1 MFERRADRHVDL
13 SMPVRVYRNLHRTLP
28 DGTAVYS
35 IAQRRNGRWLVMAYT
50 DHLTMMACRFIVSD
64 AGRERVRA
72 TGKKV
77 VHAFVEGCL
86 VEAGRPNAALPHRAT
101 YNPYRD
107 RTFVDRAT
115 GTALGLAAWVR
126 IGPEDGV
133 TYNHR

>member
-1 MFERRADRHVDL
+1 MFESRSGRTVDL
-13 SMPVRVYRNLHRTLP
+13 SIPVRVYRNLHRTLP
-28 DGTAVYS
+28 DGTPVYS
-35 IAQRRNGRWLVMAYT
+35 IAQRRNGRWLVVAYT
-50 DHLTMMACRFIVSD
+50 DQLTMMACRFIVSD

-86 VEAGRPNAALPHRAT
+86 VEAGRRNAALPHRAT
-101 YNPYRD
+101 YNPYMY

-115 GTALGLAAWVR
+115 ETPLGLAAWVR
-126 IGPEDGV
+126 ITPEDGV